1 MYFFVECIPQGKER
15 PRFDSRT
22 RRAYTPAKT
31 RAYEDRIARAFRH
44 AAIAEDFEIISGPVE
59 LTIVAGFPVPKS
71 YSQKSRASCLQGTQS
86 PTKRPDAD
94 NIEKAVADALNGIAY
109 FDDAQIV
116 RSAVT
121 KTYAEIPGLRIWV
134 SPLTPQCS
142 D

>member
-15 PRFDSRT
+15 PRFDFRS

-31 RAYEDRIARAFRH
+31 RAYEDRIARAFRR
-44 AAIAEDFEIISGPVE
+44 AAIAEDFRIIEGPVE
-59 LTIVAGFPVPKS
+59 LTIVACFPVPKS
-71 YSQKSRASCLQGTQS
+71 YSQKTRASCLQGNQP

-94 NIEKAVADALNGIAY
+94 NLEKAVADALNGLAY

-116 RSAVT
+116 HSAVT
-121 KTYAEIPGLRIWV
+121 KTYAEVPGLRIWV
-134 SPLTPQCS
+134 SPFSPRVA